1 MTHAGS
7 STGSCADT
15 KGISFLQK
23 YLFLNKN
30 YIHKLIFRGIYIISG
45 VIIASIFALDS
56 RPSATCQSPTKIP
69 SIGRAQK
76 GSREGFYVVFKL
88 RKNPKLAPDQ
98 SKAALHEKVAILPV
112 SEVVR
117 LRPRQDPSRES

>member
-23 YLFLNKN
+23 YLFLNKT
-30 YIHKLIFRGIYIISG
+30 YIHKLIFGGIYIVSG
-45 VIIASIFALDS
+45 VIIASIFTLDN
-56 RPSATCQSPTKIP
+56 RPSTTCRSPAKIP

-76 GSREGFYVVFKL
+76 GSREGFCVVLKL
-88 RKNPKLAPDQ
+88 KK
-98 SKAALHEKVAILPV
+98 KT
-112 SEVVR
+112 
-117 LRPRQDPSRES
+117 